1 MMNWKELY
9 TQKTTTAEEAI
20 KAIRDKDRVVFA
32 HAAGVPQEITK
43 ALVAHKDD
51 FHDVEIY
58 HMLCL
63 GDGAYTQ
70 PEMLSIIGTIP
81 ISWEEIPDK
90 P

>member
-1 MMNWKELY
+1 MNWKELY

-58 HMLCL
+58 HMYVLVTELIPNRKC
-63 GDGAYTQ
+63 Y
-70 PEMLSIIGTIP
+70 PIFGTTP

>member
-9 TQKTTTAEEAI
+9 TQKLTTAEKAI
-20 KAIRDKDRVVFA
+20 KAIRNNDRVVFA

-51 FHDVEIY
+51 FHNVEIY

-63 GDGAYTQ
+63 GDGAYTLRKCY
-70 PEMLSIIGTIP
+70 PTSGIIP
-81 ISWEEIPDK
+81 ISWEETPDK

>member
-1 MMNWKELY
+1 MNWKELY

-32 HAAGVPQEITK
+32 HAAGVPQEITLLHIK
-43 ALVAHKDD
+43 MISMTWKYTTCYVLVTELIPNRKCYPI
-51 FHDVEIY
+51 F
-58 HMLCL
+58 
-63 GDGAYTQ
+63 
-70 PEMLSIIGTIP
+70 GTTP